1 MEDLFGAP
9 APAAAAAPQPAAAAA
24 ADKDLFVTSGP
35 AVNID
40 LGIARRPYSPRCH

>member
-9 APAAAAAPQPAAAAA
+9 AAAPAAPAPAAA

-40 LGIARRPYSPRCH
+40 LGNTLLIN

>member
-9 APAAAAAPQPAAAAA
+9 AAPAAPAAASAMPRPAS
-24 ADKDLFVTSGP
+24 DKDLFATSGP

-40 LGIARRPYSPRCH
+40 LGITQMLN

>member
-9 APAAAAAPQPAAAAA
+9 AAPAAPAAAAA

-40 LGIARRPYSPRCH
+40 LGNTLLIN

>member
-9 APAAAAAPQPAAAAA
+9 AAAPAAPAAA

-40 LGIARRPYSPRCH
+40 LGNTLLIN

>member
-9 APAAAAAPQPAAAAA
+9 AAAAAPAAPASAAS

-40 LGIARRPYSPRCH
+40 LGNPRHHHPLLN

>member
-9 APAAAAAPQPAAAAA
+9 AAPAPAAPAAPAAA

-40 LGIARRPYSPRCH
+40 LGNTLLIN

>member
-9 APAAAAAPQPAAAAA
+9 AAPAAPAPAAAAAA

-40 LGIARRPYSPRCH
+40 LGNTLLIN

>member
-9 APAAAAAPQPAAAAA
+9 APAAAAAAAAPQPAA

-40 LGIARRPYSPRCH
+40 LGIARRPYSRCY

>member
-9 APAAAAAPQPAAAAA
+9 AAAPAAPAPAAAA

-40 LGIARRPYSPRCH
+40 LGNTLLIN

>member
-9 APAAAAAPQPAAAAA
+9 PAAAAAPAAPAAAMPRPAS
-24 ADKDLFVTSGP
+24 DKDLFATSGP

-40 LGIARRPYSPRCH
+40 LGITQSPA